1 MMGHQVTVITGFPNY
16 PIGIIPPEYRGKLV
30 QKEEWDGI
38 NVIRTALLPVSTSHF
53 FLRTLSHLSFLVSSS
68 LESMG
73 SGPCDV
79 VICSSPPLEI
89 ALAGI
94 FVSRLKGSPL
104 VFEIRDLWPDDAI
117 HLGLLKDQISI
128 GIAKWVERLAYRR
141 ASKIVPVSP
150 GFISYLLGEGVRE
163 WKIKVIAN
171 GTDVRLFQG
180 HPPQTAIDRRP
191 YANNRDFVV
200 IYTGTHGLQH
210 HLETVLE
217 TAWLLREHRDIR
229 FVLVGD
235 GKEKASIQ
243 QKQRQLALTNV
254 QLLPTQP

>member
-150 GFISYLLGEGVRE
+150 
-163 WKIKVIAN
+163 
-171 GTDVRLFQG
+171 
-180 HPPQTAIDRRP
+180 
-191 YANNRDFVV
+191 
-200 IYTGTHGLQH
+200 
-210 HLETVLE
+210 
-217 TAWLLREHRDIR
+217 
-229 FVLVGD
+229 
-235 GKEKASIQ
+235 ASFLICSG
-243 QKQRQLALTNV
+243 RGYESGRSR
-254 QLLPTQP
+254 LLPMVLMFASSKATPLRLQ